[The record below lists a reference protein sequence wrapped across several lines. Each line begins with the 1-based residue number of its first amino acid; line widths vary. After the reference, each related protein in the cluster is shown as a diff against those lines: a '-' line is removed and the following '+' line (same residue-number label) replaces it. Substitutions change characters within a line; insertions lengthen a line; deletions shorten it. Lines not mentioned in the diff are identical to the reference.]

1 MRISDWRS
9 DVCSSDLRRI
19 RHRAEAEADI
29 VGVLR
34 ALEIELIDESRRAS
48 LCARL
53 GLLDLPAP
61 AARGGDDA
69 VEQVERRGL
78 RVTRAELADDP
89 FGMDV
94 DPHFGRDALGKLVE
108 TQPGELLAVSSEEQT

>member
-1 MRISDWRS
+1 MSRVVFDSALGIEDHRWPPGEIISGPARLAGAREADEGVHDAVAHR
-9 DVCSSDLRRI
+9 LPRRRRI

-61 AARGGDDA
+61 AEIG
-69 VEQVERRGL
+69 
-78 RVTRAELADDP
+78 RAH
-89 FGMDV
+89 V
-94 DPHFGRDALGKLVE
+94 
-108 TQPGELLAVSSEEQT
+108 